1 MTEIQ
6 LPPDVLARV
15 ESVELQ
21 NLVTKVKNGGVLSA
35 QERQALAKLTE
46 KYGPKKPGQ
55 PENGDDP
62 VAVSQDEGSVGQR
75 VNRKQKLARVQVV
88 GEWLVS
94 GIANRQMY
102 RFAAKRW
109 ACSPRSV
116 DSLIADAKRTMS
128 DPRNTARSYFR
139 AVHYRRL
146 TEHYHRRSSGA
157 DPRDPMEPLREL
169 AKFLGLN
176 EPDRSHVE
184 QVVAPPEDRPLVQF
198 VIPDNGRSVV
208 VSELAGLSMGRSSQ

>member
-15 ESVELQ
+15 EGAELQ
-21 NLVTKVKNGGVLSA
+21 NLITKVKNGGVLSP

-46 KYGPKKPGQ
+46 KYGPKQ
-55 PENGDDP
+55 PETSNDP
-62 VAVSQDEGSVGQR
+62 VAVSQDEGSVSQR
-75 VNRKQKLARVQVV
+75 VNRQQKLARVQVV

-94 GIANRQMY
+94 GHSNQRMY
-102 RFAAKRW
+102 HFAAKRW
-109 ACSPRSV
+109 GVSPRSV
-116 DSLIADAKRTMS
+116 DSLIADAKRMMA

-139 AVHYRRL
+139 AVHFRRL

-176 EPDRSHVE
+176 EPDRAHVE
-184 QVVAPPEDRPLVQF
+184 QVIAAPEDAPRVQVF
-198 VIPDNGRSVV
+198 IPDNGRSVV
-208 VSELAGLSMGRSSQ
+208 PRDAAELP

>member
-21 NLVTKVKNGGVLSA
+21 NLITKVKNGGVLSP

-46 KYGPKKPGQ
+46 KYGPKQPDQ
-55 PENGDDP
+55 PETSHDP
-62 VAVSQDEGSVGQR
+62 VAVSQDEGTIGHR
-75 VNRKQKLARVQVV
+75 VNRQQKLARVQVV
-88 GEWLVS
+88 TEWLVS
-94 GIANRQMY
+94 GHGNRRMY
-102 RFAAKRW
+102 HFAAKRW
-109 ACSPRSV
+109 GVSPRSV
-116 DSLIADAKRTMS
+116 DSLIADAKRTMA

-139 AVHYRRL
+139 AVHFRRL

-176 EPDRSHVE
+176 EPDRAHVE
-184 QVVAPPEDRPLVQF
+184 QVISAPEDAPQVQIF
-198 VIPDNGRSVV
+198 IPDNGRSVV
-208 VSELAGLSMGRSSQ
+208 ASKLAGFPELSSPQ